1 MTLGQVR
8 VAVVGAGEI
17 GRGWAAMCVAAGWQV
32 SIFDIDSS
40 VMAMASDDIVRRAQ
54 KLIELERATAD
65 HVDNGVAQLKVG
77 RSILQACADA
87 EWVIEAGPEDL
98 LVKQRMFE
106 AIEGA
111 AKNARVIT
119 SSTSALRIKDIVARC
134 TRHHRAMVAHP
145 LPPPELIPLVE
156 IVPGPETDHTYVEL
170 LKGWLRAL
178 GKIPV
183 EILKEVPGNVATRI
197 AAAVWRE
204 AIDLVLEGVIG
215 VDDLD
220 RAVSVGPAMG
230 WAAADPHLSY
240 VLAAGGRNVSGFLQQ
255 LLQSHEGIWADL
267 PTWSHLEPEQQRRL
281 VSQIEKAYKDNVDV
295 IRPARDRRL
304 AGMLRGLERSRG
316 DAE

>member
-40 VMAMASDDIVRRAQ
+40 VMEMASDDIVRRAQ

-65 HVDNGVAQLKVG
+65 YVDNGVAQLKVG

-220 RAVSVGPAMG
+220 RAVSVGPAVG
-230 WAAADPHLSY
+230 WAAAGPHLSY

-255 LLQSHEGIWADL
+255 LLQSYEGIWADL

-316 DAE
+316 HAE

>member
-1 MTLGQVR
+1 MAQGQVR
-8 VAVVGAGEI
+8 VAVVGAGDI
-17 GRGWAAMCVAAGWQV
+17 GRGWAAMCVAAGWEV
-32 SIFDIDSS
+32 AIFDIDAT
-40 VMAMASDDIVRRAQ
+40 VMETASDDIVSRAK
-54 KLIELERATAD
+54 KLIELERATD
-65 HVDNGVAQLKVG
+65 EHVDDGIAGLKVG

-98 LVKQRMFE
+98 RTKQRIFE

-111 AKNARVIT
+111 AKHARVIT
-119 SSTSALRIKDIVARC
+119 SSTSSLRIKDIVARC
-134 TRHHRAMVAHP
+134 TTHHRAIVAHP
-145 LPPPELIPLVE
+145 MHPPELVPLVE

-204 AIDLVLEGVIG
+204 AIDLVLTGVIG

-220 RAVSVGPAMG
+220 RAVSVGPAIG
-230 WAAADPHLSY
+230 WAAAGPHLSHH
-240 VLAAGGRNVSGFLQQ
+240 LAAGERDVHVHLQQ
-255 LLQSHEGIWADL
+255 LLHNHQEIWEDL
-267 PTWSHLEPEQQRRL
+267 PTWSKLEPEQLRKL
-281 VSQIEKAYKDNVDV
+281 LSMIEKAYDESVQQ

-316 DAE
+316 SAT